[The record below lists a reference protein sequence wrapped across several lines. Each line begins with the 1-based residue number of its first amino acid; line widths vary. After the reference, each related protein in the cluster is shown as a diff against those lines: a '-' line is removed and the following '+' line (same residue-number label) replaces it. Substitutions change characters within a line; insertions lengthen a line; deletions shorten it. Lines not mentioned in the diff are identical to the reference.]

1 MEIVISGN
9 EKRNSLTPFK
19 FSQPISLCYV
29 CFWIFHHLK
38 WYQVLVV
45 QKVDSA
51 YIHRINH
58 YPADK

>member
-9 EKRNSLTPFK
+9 EKRNSLTPFPAN
-19 FSQPISLCYV
+19 FPLFVS
-29 CFWIFHHLK
+29 FWIFHHLK

-51 YIHRINH
+51 IHRINH